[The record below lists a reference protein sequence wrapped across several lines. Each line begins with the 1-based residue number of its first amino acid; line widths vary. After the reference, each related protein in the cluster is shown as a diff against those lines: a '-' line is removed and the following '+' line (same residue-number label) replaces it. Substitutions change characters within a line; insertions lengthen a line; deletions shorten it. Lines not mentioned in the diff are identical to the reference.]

1 MDQLRLHGLL
11 SRENR
16 VNTNGSKSRRFLAGA
31 SGVILL
37 LLSACAVKKPPST
50 TQTMNNALPPTTKI
64 PEQWTAQGTSAAPV
78 ETGWLKSFNDPQM
91 EAVVAE
97 ALKNNLDLQAAATRV
112 PVAANVVTEVHAQMM
127 PIVSVVGEAKYLGRF
142 RQKNAGGQ
150 TRGNFNASSLLGVW
164 PRPSRTTD
172 GPGCRWRR

>member
-16 VNTNGSKSRRFLAGA
+16 VNTNGSKFRRFLAGA

-50 TQTMNNALPPTTKI
+50 TQTVNNALPPATKI

-91 EAVVAE
+91 EALVTE

-112 PVAANVVTEVHAQMM
+112 QVAANIVTEVHAQMM
-127 PIVSVVGEAKYLGRF
+127 PMIGVAGSGSYLGRF
-142 RQKNAGGQ
+142 HQ
-150 TRGNFNASSLLGVW
+150 TNDKGKVVGNFNASSLLGGVSWELDVW
-164 PRPSRTTD
+164 
-172 GPGCRWRR
+172 